1 MLKFH
6 SIGPRDIEFQSIS
19 PIDDK
24 SKSLTNLLVSSEQ
37 KSIGMMLEV
46 RGVEVWGD
54 SKMDGSERTWFT
66 VVLVLA
72 TVRLSTTGLLDWAR
86 ADKLPVNI
94 PWLPFENE
102 TRCYEELGCLNVTR
116 EWYHLIFRPF
126 NVFPLPRRVIDT
138 RFVLYT
144 RKNPLEGHVLRVS
157 NDQTIRKSYFDPKK
171 ETKLI
176 IHGFIDTPLS
186 TWVKEMRRELLKH
199 ADWNVVVVDW
209 AGGSLPLYTQ
219 ATANTRLVGLEVAYF
234 INYLQSTFGLDPADV
249 HLIGHS
255 LGAHTAGYAG
265 ERIVGLGRITG
276 LDPAEPFFQGM
287 PTITRLDPSDAKLV
301 DVIHTDGKSIFLL
314 GYGMSQPCGHIDFYP
329 NNGKEQPGCD
339 LAETPL
345 PLTLIRD
352 GLEEAS
358 RVLVACNHIR
368 AIKLFIDSI
377 NTNCPYVAHRCDS
390 YQHFLQGRCFTCK
403 ENSSTCA
410 LMGLQAHQS
419 NVVSTDLTPGSNES
433 SISLGFSRVGRH
445 YRVTIDLAKPPR
457 AESWVQ
463 GYMKVSLHSEDGVVR
478 NLDLT
483 PNGYVKL
490 QHGQSRSLV
499 VTHPSDVGRLR
510 KVEFYWE
517 YDMDVLQPRSLCFFW
532 CNDHLYVSAIEVAEM
547 DISTRGSYGSAQGY
561 KICSGNFSKLLAVSC
576 ELSVNTKEA
585 MGHVKEGGQ
594 VGIVEQELPRKSAR
608 AAVLVARG
616 IEPTT
621 VRSFVNIKCSRVQT
635 SDEIAMPLLPPYLQN
650 SLSNKRDTDMKS
662 KLCTPGNREYADIA
676 SRSTAVFVDKCAS

>member
-1 MLKFH
+1 MDCIVCPQEMRREKHADWNVVVIEECIVCPQEMRRELLKYADWNVVVVEYGMYCL
-6 SIGPRDIEFQSIS
+6 SSGDATRAPEIEECIVCPQ
-19 PIDDK
+19 
-24 SKSLTNLLVSSEQ
+24 
-37 KSIGMMLEV
+37 
-46 RGVEVWGD
+46 
-54 SKMDGSERTWFT
+54 
-66 VVLVLA
+66 
-72 TVRLSTTGLLDWAR
+72 
-86 ADKLPVNI
+86 
-94 PWLPFENE
+94 
-102 TRCYEELGCLNVTR
+102 
-116 EWYHLIFRPF
+116 
-126 NVFPLPRRVIDT
+126 
-138 RFVLYT
+138 
-144 RKNPLEGHVLRVS
+144 
-157 NDQTIRKSYFDPKK
+157 
-171 ETKLI
+171 
-176 IHGFIDTPLS
+176 
-186 TWVKEMRRELLKH
+186 EMRRELLKH

-234 INYLQSTFGLDPADV
+234 INYLQSTFGLDPANV

-547 DISTRGSYGSAQGY
+547 DISTRG
-561 KICSGNFSKLLAVSC
+561 
-576 ELSVNTKEA
+576 
-585 MGHVKEGGQ
+585 
-594 VGIVEQELPRKSAR
+594 
-608 AAVLVARG
+608 
-616 IEPTT
+616 
-621 VRSFVNIKCSRVQT
+621 
-635 SDEIAMPLLPPYLQN
+635 
-650 SLSNKRDTDMKS
+650 KRDTDMKS

>member
-1 MLKFH
+1 MMLK
-6 SIGPRDIEFQSIS
+6 SLCSRNIEFQSIS

-46 RGVEVWGD
+46 RGVVVWGD

-94 PWLPFENE
+94 PWLPSNDITCYCHQMSPSSLFVSVENE

-186 TWVKEMRRELLKH
+186 TWVKMLFILHPLSENEVVAQIVECIVCPQEMRRELLKH

-419 NVVSTDLTPGSNES
+419 NVVSTDLTPGSKYYFTTGKEFPFCRFGQTDKRASERASDWVATLASAES

-547 DISTRGSYGSAQGY
+547 DISTRG
-561 KICSGNFSKLLAVSC
+561 
-576 ELSVNTKEA
+576 
-585 MGHVKEGGQ
+585 
-594 VGIVEQELPRKSAR
+594 
-608 AAVLVARG
+608 
-616 IEPTT
+616 
-621 VRSFVNIKCSRVQT
+621 
-635 SDEIAMPLLPPYLQN
+635 
-650 SLSNKRDTDMKS
+650 KRDTDMKS